1 LAASDS
7 ESSVLSFHVLA
18 FALVLGRII
27 ANTFEFEFL
36 IHQADTWISIS
47 IFFLTLF
54 SREMIVLYRL
64 QLWFALGPSGLAARL
79 PLERHRGW
87 TLRLENTIPDCN

>member
-7 ESSVLSFHVLA
+7 ESYVLSFHVLA
-18 FALVLGRII
+18 FALVLERII

-36 IHQADTWISIS
+36 IHQADTWITIW
-47 IFFLTLF
+47 IFSHLVFKRND
-54 SREMIVLYRL
+54 SPL